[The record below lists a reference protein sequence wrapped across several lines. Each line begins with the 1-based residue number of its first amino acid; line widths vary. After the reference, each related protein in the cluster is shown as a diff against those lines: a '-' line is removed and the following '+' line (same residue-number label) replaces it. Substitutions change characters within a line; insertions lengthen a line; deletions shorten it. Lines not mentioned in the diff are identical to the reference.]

1 MQITCPECQFTRVVD
16 ESKIP
21 ARSQVATCPKCQTK
35 FQFREL
41 EPEEPEFEIEPEP
54 TPESAKIKPNRP
66 TQGTLPLETT
76 SEQVEDEYYEDEQY
90 EEKPD
95 EEQAMP
101 RPIGYDPGEQDIDE
115 EAHVDEEDEGPSFPE
130 MAEPE
135 QPKKMHHPSGEIWE
149 KLHNMTPPGRRVEDD
164 EPAQSPFDD
173 EPEAQPLPRKTEQE
187 PVPGWTGEFNSD
199 FPDPMD
205 DELRNDDDDDGQA
218 PLVPP
223 PFEQLDRY
231 GFFLGLYMTI
241 KLVLTS
247 PRLFFSV
254 MPVGGGISKPLTFA
268 ILIAMIQSLAQ
279 LVWGLGGL
287 SIGVSVVNQEL
298 AAVPLNPT
306 ESFFNLLFTPAMIAM
321 TLFIFAG
328 IYQLLVKLLVK
339 GNKGFEGTFRALSY
353 SYAPMITGI
362 IPLFNIGVNIGW
374 MTVYSIWGLV
384 LSAVALKHI
393 HKTSYAK
400 VIPVILLPFLLGAI
414 VMVLAMQASVATI

>member
-1 MQITCPECQFTRVVD
+1 MQIICPECQFTRVVD

-54 TPESAKIKPNRP
+54 APVRTKPKKP
-66 TQGTLPLETT
+66 TQGTLPIEPAPRA
-76 SEQVEDEYYEDEQY
+76 VEDEHYDDEHYEDDQY
-90 EEKPD
+90 EEP
-95 EEQAMP
+95 AMP
-101 RPIGYDPGEQDIDE
+101 EPIGYDPGEQDIDE
-115 EAHVDEEDEGPSFPE
+115 DLQAEESDEGPVFPE
-130 MAEPE
+130 MPAAEL
-135 QPKKMHHPSGEIWE
+135 PKKKMQHPSGEIWE
-149 KLHNMTPPGRRVEDD
+149 KLHNMTPPGKRGDDD

-173 EPEAQPLPRKTEQE
+173 EPEVTVRPRYTEQK

-205 DELRNDDDDDGQA
+205 EDGRYDAEDDGQA

-231 GFFLGLYMTI
+231 GFFHGLYMTI
-241 KLVLTS
+241 KLVMVS

-268 ILIAMIQSLAQ
+268 ILVAMIQALAQ

-287 SIGVSVVNQEL
+287 SIGVSMVGQEL
-298 AAVPLNPT
+298 TAVPLDPV
-306 ESFFNLLFTPAMIAM
+306 EGLFNLLFTPALIAI
-321 TLFIFAG
+321 TLFIFGG
-328 IYQLLVKLLVK
+328 IYQMLVKLLVK
-339 GNKGFEGTFRALSY
+339 DHKGFEGTFRALAY

-362 IPLFNIGVNIGW
+362 FPLFNVGVSIAW
-374 MTVYSIWGLV
+374 MSVYSIWGLV

-400 VIPVILLPFLLGAI
+400 IIPVILLPFLLGAI
-414 VMVLAMQASVATI
+414 VMVLAMQASMSTI